1 MFRAIWR
8 NSHHGHRK
16 QQKSRKVF
24 TRATPRDD
32 LGHDLA
38 TIGDEAEFAAIPG
51 FPSRSF
57 PMSKIVRGALAAVL
71 LSALAA
77 CATPQ
82 AADAPPGPTRKLDA
96 KTQLECGKRC

>member
-1 MFRAIWR
+1 VLFRAIWR
-8 NSHHGHRK
+8 KSHHGHRK
-16 QQKSRKVF
+16 QQKCGKVVAR
-24 TRATPRDD
+24 TTPR
-32 LGHDLA
+32 HDLA
-38 TIGDEAEFAAIPG
+38 TIGAEAKLIAVPG
-51 FPSRSF
+51 FSSRSF

-77 CATPQ
+77 CATAP